1 MSGFDT
7 NPVRRSVLDHEDP
20 FKSACAVIGCMVG
33 TIEALHGTPIAAAFL
48 RRLLA
53 EMEPPAPD
61 HTVTD
66 L

>member
-7 NPVRRSVLDHEDP
+7 APVRRSVLDHEDP

-33 TIEALHGTPIAAAFL
+33 TIEALHGTSVAAAFL
-48 RRLLA
+48 RRLLI
-53 EMEPPAPD
+53 EMQPPAPD
-61 HTVTD
+61 HSITE